1 MEGKPMTVTDK
12 TGTSGA
18 TVRDAPVPVGRIFL
32 VGLGIGASAGLSLM
46 LIGIAVSGYSTVA
59 MPKWVLARSAGLTAY
74 ILLAFVVALGLL
86 LSHPHRSLWRW
97 PVFITRLRIHVGLA
111 VFALVFT
118 ALHVVVLIT
127 DDFAHVGLLGAFLPM
142 ASEYRPLPVTL
153 GILGVWAGAAAGVTA
168 ARAGHRLSRKI
179 WWVLH
184 KIAAVSFVLVWF
196 HSLLSGSDPSAL
208 MPVYVVSGAGLI
220 GLALWRYS
228 SRTPIE
234 GLEHSDKKNARS

>member
-1 MEGKPMTVTDK
+1 MSVTDK
-12 TGTSGA
+12 SIREAPTSL
-18 TVRDAPVPVGRIFL
+18 GRVFL

-46 LIGIAVSGYSTVA
+46 LIGVAISGYSTID

-74 ILLAFVVALGLL
+74 VLLALVVALGLL
-86 LSHPHRSLWRW
+86 LSHPHRSMWRW

-118 ALHVVVLIT
+118 ALHIIVLIN

-153 GILGVWAGAAAGVTA
+153 GIIGLWAGTAAGVTA

-184 KIAAVSFVLVWF
+184 KIAAASFVLVWF
-196 HSLLSGSDPSAL
+196 HSLLAGSDPTAL

-220 GLALWRYS
+220 GLALWRYT

-234 GLEHSDKKNARS
+234 ALEHTDKKSARS

>member
-1 MEGKPMTVTDK
+1 MTLN
-12 TGTSGA
+12 SEHN
-18 TVRDAPVPVGRIFL
+18 REAPPNLGRTFL
-32 VGLGIGASAGLSLM
+32 IGLGIGASAGISLL
-46 LIGIAVSGYSTVA
+46 LIGLAVSGYSTVA

-74 ILLAFVVALGLL
+74 VLLALVVTLGLL

-118 ALHVVVLIT
+118 ALHVIVLIT

-184 KIAAVSFVLVWF
+184 KVAAISFVLVWF

-208 MPVYVVSGAGLI
+208 MPVYVISGAGI
-220 GLALWRYS
+220 VGLALWRYGT
-228 SRTPIE
+228 RTPIE
-234 GLEHSDKKNARS
+234 ALEQSQQMGAHS